1 MLLALLLYSVALP
14 AAEPVRI
21 GLHLSAPWSF
31 YNAQGELDGIEYQL
45 VSRIFSR
52 AGYQVEYE
60 LHNYSRLIKQFSEK
74 KLDCASPVAVP
85 VDGAHFTRPYLPF
98 QDVAISLR
106 QAGVELNSLDDLA
119 GKRIVAYQQAQQV
132 LGPDFI
138 RATAQANYMELA
150 QRDLQL
156 ELLFSA
162 RVDVVIGEKRV
173 LHYLAHE
180 VAPQREL
187 STHYIFAEHEY
198 PAACWREDLT
208 AIFNAGLIQLQQSGE
223 LAEMLQLYHQF
234 ADVAAK

>member
-1 MLLALLLYSVALP
+1 M
-14 AAEPVRI
+14 

-85 VDGAHFTRPYLPF
+85 VEGAHFSQPYLPF

-106 QAGVELNSLDDLA
+106 QAGVLLNNLDDLA
-119 GKRIVAYQQAQQV
+119 GKRIVAYQQALQV

-138 RATAQANYMELA
+138 RACWPPASCSVRYCCCC
-150 QRDLQL
+150 
-156 ELLFSA
+156 
-162 RVDVVIGEKRV
+162 
-173 LHYLAHE
+173 
-180 VAPQREL
+180 AP
-187 STHYIFAEHEY
+187 Y
-198 PAACWREDLT
+198 PAAAARPPSGGS
-208 AIFNAGLIQLQQSGE
+208 AGMPYPWPPG
-223 LAEMLQLYHQF
+223 
-234 ADVAAK
+234 